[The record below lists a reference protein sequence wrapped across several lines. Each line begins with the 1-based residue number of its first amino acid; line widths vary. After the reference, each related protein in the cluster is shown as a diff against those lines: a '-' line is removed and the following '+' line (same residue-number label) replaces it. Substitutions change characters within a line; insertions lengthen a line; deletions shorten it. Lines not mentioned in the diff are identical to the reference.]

1 GKLVVSPSRIDESV
15 TLGSTAQKRRTLT
28 VRGSSPGLAWRASVV
43 GGSAWLQLGQTEDT
57 IPSNLDVLLSPGGLA
72 TGEHVD
78 TIVVTSIGSDAAV
91 SRVPVTFAVESVP
104 PPPPPTPR
112 RLAFVGQPT
121 AAVVGGMIA
130 PPVRVA
136 ALDSA
141 GNTVTSFAGRITL
154 SVESNPTG
162 GTLYGTT
169 GVDAVNGVATFA
181 DLSIDKEGAQYTLA
195 ASSGGLTRATSDPFD
210 V

>member
-1 GKLVVSPSRIDESV
+1 
-15 TLGSTAQKRRTLT
+15 
-28 VRGSSPGLAWRASVV
+28 V

-78 TIVVTSIGSDAAV
+78 TIVVTSTGSDAAV

-141 GNTVTSFAGRITL
+141 GNTITSFGDRLTRA
-154 SVESNPTG
+154 VERTPPG
-162 GTLYGTT
+162 GTLYGPTRV
-169 GVDAVNGVATFA
+169 GAANSVATFA
-181 DLSIDKEGAQYTLA
+181 ALGIVTA
-195 ASSGGLTRATSDPFD
+195 
-210 V
+210 